1 MFVVAGAE
9 GSMLALTALAIT
21 VAIEAPVVALLYKG
35 QRWRMM
41 VVCILATS
49 ATNLL
54 MNTALRSL
62 VPGHGLA
69 VILGELFAFAVEATA
84 YASASNPRDVPRA
97 LTASA
102 IANAASFA
110 VGACL

>member
-1 MFVVAGAE
+1 
-9 GSMLALTALAIT
+9 MLALTALAVT

-35 QRWRMM
+35 QRRRMM
-41 VVCILATS
+41 VVCILTTS

-54 MNTALRSL
+54 LNTALRWL

-69 VILGELFAFAVEATA
+69 VIFGELIAFGVEATA
-84 YASASNPRDVPRA
+84 YAIASNPRDVPRA
-97 LTASA
+97 LTVSA

-110 VGACL
+110 VGASL